1 MALLI
6 TAYLVLTNMSAPD
19 QEFDAFTAMDAWFV
33 ACRLIVGAL
42 SWSFEFALLIKI
54 LSSSDSP
61 RPKMQGE
68 KYDVE
73 DKCKLYD
80 RRAFVIFSS
89 SFVLF
94 AVIYFAVCM
103 AH

>member
-33 ACRLIVGAL
+33 ACRLIVGATL
-42 SWSFEFALLIKI
+42 FEFALLIKI

-61 RPKMQGE
+61 HPKMQGE